1 MFFSFLSNGQKFIRL
16 VDSSNIWTIV
26 KYHRTTKHNWS
37 TYKIRLERDSFSE
50 NQDYFKIIKTDI
62 LKEEV
67 FETDFGFIRED
78 DNGNVYFTKNKK
90 KEILL
95 YSFDVKV
102 DDTITVCN
110 PLSYYYEPQNLI
122 VDSIY
127 DVIINR
133 KQCRKIVLKQI
144 CNIQNNTC
152 WIEGI
157 GDLKGLLNNIITGI
171 ICTSDSLLMFKT
183 GGAIEKLSCFEKN
196 HEIIYRNPDFK
207 QCIKINSN

>member
-1 MFFSFLSNGQKFIRL
+1 M

-37 TYKIRLERDSFSE
+37 TYKIRLERDTISK
-50 NQDYFKIIKTDI
+50 NPNYFKIIKTDI

-78 DNGNVYFTKNKK
+78 NNGNVYFTKDRE

-102 DDTITVCN
+102 DDTITIYN
-110 PLSYYYEPQNLI
+110 PFSYYYEQQNLV

-144 CNIQNNTC
+144 CNVQNSTC

-157 GDLKGLLNNIITGI
+157 GDLKGLLNNTIKGI
-171 ICTSDSLLMFKT
+171 ICTSDSLLMLNI

-196 HEIIYRNPDFK
+196 HEIIYRNPDFE
-207 QCIKINSN
+207 QCIKIK